1 MRRDGAFALA
11 WRLLWLPPIARV
23 AIGSF
28 DPQGSAGRE
37 GKKMPSFG
45 PEAMGALQVAMR
57 FRKAREA
64 VIAGNVANADTP
76 GYRRRDLAF
85 EGVLGEAQASLVR
98 THAQHLPVESTDP
111 ENARVEMGPRGTR
124 PDGNGV
130 DLDQE
135 LLTAHRNAGAFIDQA
150 NVLARL
156 STLVRTAIG

>member
-1 MRRDGAFALA
+1 
-11 WRLLWLPPIARV
+11 
-23 AIGSF
+23 
-28 DPQGSAGRE
+28 
-37 GKKMPSFG
+37 MPSFG

-57 FRKAREA
+57 FRKAREG

-76 GYRRRDLAF
+76 GYRRRDISF
-85 EGVLGEAQASLVR
+85 EGIFEDAESNLVR
-98 THAQHLPVESTDP
+98 THVQHLPTASADP
-111 ENARVEMGPRGTR
+111 DQARVEMGPRGTR

-135 LLTAHRNAGAFIDQA
+135 LVTAHRNASSFIDQA